1 MIVAREHPVDY
12 AWWSTH
18 AREGDHCLRGSL
30 RGAEV
35 RAASGRVLDFLRGLE
50 QHPAWVDGVA
60 RTVAVEGGLRAY
72 AVLPS
77 ADPAAD
83 PTADPTADAGAG
95 ATDESGLELYL
106 HSSGE
111 DATDTLCH
119 YSREVAAIVRRAG
132 GDGRLTWHQL
142 PADRPDHQ
150 LRF

>member
-1 MIVAREHPVDY
+1 VISARGHRVDY

-30 RGAEV
+30 RGADV
-35 RAASGRVLDFLRGLE
+35 RAAAEAIEGFLRGLE
-50 QHPAWVDGVA
+50 QYPAEVDGVS
-60 RTVAVEGGLRAY
+60 RMVAVEGGMRTY
-72 AVLPS
+72 AV
-77 ADPAAD
+77 AAD
-83 PTADPTADAGAG
+83 
-95 ATDESGLELYL
+95 SGSGDGLDLYL

-132 GDGRLTWHQL
+132 GDGRLTWTQL
-142 PADRPDHQ
+142 PADRPDHL